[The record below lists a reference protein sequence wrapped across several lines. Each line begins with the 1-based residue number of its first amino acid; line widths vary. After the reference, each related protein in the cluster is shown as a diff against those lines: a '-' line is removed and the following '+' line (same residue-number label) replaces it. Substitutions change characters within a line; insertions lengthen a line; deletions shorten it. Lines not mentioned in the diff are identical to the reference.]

1 MNTRLQR
8 ATIGTKLSVAA
19 TLVAGFCLLLL
30 AILVYRDSAAVY
42 EREARLSL
50 ADTVST
56 VGDSVALY
64 ERTLADNTERLGSAF
79 AALLPPAAP
88 VLDPARAVRIGERDT
103 PRLAFGSRVANLDFD
118 SVDRF
123 TENTGA
129 VATIFA
135 RDGDG
140 LVRVT
145 TSLTNDAGERVV
157 GTALD
162 PAHPALARLLAGE
175 SYTGRARLFGRDYM
189 THYRPLRDAAGDVV
203 GSLFIGL
210 DYTDG
215 LAALTSRLRETRIG
229 DDGYI
234 LVVERG
240 AEGATLVSHPAG
252 TTGDVLALA
261 PTAQRDAL
269 AALLAGADGD
279 ARLALSADGTAE
291 PAAADVHAIAFAP
304 WNWVLL
310 AVKPRQ
316 HAETALAA
324 MRWKIAGI
332 SLLAL
337 VVLVVAL
344 VAASRRLV
352 SRPLGRAIAIA
363 DRVAAGDLDAAI
375 TSSGHDETAQLLQ
388 ALARMQDGL
397 RQRAERDQAIARDSL
412 RIRTAL
418 DSVTTNVMIAD
429 SARDIIYVNRP
440 LQEMLAEAQ
449 EDLRRDLPDFDA
461 RSLVGTNI
469 DGFHKAPEH
478 QAAMLAKLRDTHRAQ
493 IRVGGRTMRLV
504 ISPIVDADGRSE
516 GFVVEWADRTDEVS
530 VEAEV
535 SRIVSA
541 AAAGDLSGRIA
552 TEGKQGFLLQ
562 LAHQLNSLL
571 DANASSL
578 DQVSV
583 VLTALAQGD
592 LTVRM
597 DGAFE
602 GVFAKMRDDANA
614 TVAQLTSIVARIQDA
629 SGAIG
634 TASSEIAS
642 GNNDL
647 SRRTEQQAA
656 NLEETA
662 ASMEELTSTVRQ
674 NADHARQANQLAIG
688 AATVASQGGDVVG
701 QVVTTMADIEKS
713 SRRIGD
719 IISVIDGIAF
729 QTNILALNAAV
740 EAARAGEQ
748 GRGFAVVASE
758 VRTLAQRS
766 AQAAK
771 EIKGLIDDSTSK
783 VSDGAA
789 LAGQAGKTMGEIV
802 ASVQR
807 VTDIMS
813 EIAAASQE
821 QASGIDQV
829 NQTITQMD
837 ETTQQNAALVE
848 EASAAARAMEEQAA
862 ALSET
867 VAIFRVQAPQAAAH
881 AVVRTAPA
889 PAPARRASPAAP
901 VATRRPTPPARRPA
915 VVKPVPAAVD
925 ALEAEW
931 AEF

>member
-1 MNTRLQR
+1 MNSSLQR
-8 ATIGTKLSVAA
+8 AAIGTKLTIAA
-19 TLVAGFCLLLL
+19 VLAAGLCLLLL
-30 AILVYRDSAAVY
+30 AVVVYRDFAAAY
-42 EREARLSL
+42 EQEARLSL
-50 ADTVST
+50 ADAADA
-56 VGDSVALY
+56 VGESVELY
-64 ERTLADNTERLGSAF
+64 ERTLADSTERLGSAF
-79 AALLPPAAP
+79 AAVLPAAAP
-88 VLDPARAVRIGERDT
+88 AVDPACQVRVGERET
-103 PRLAFGSRVANLDFD
+103 PQLTFGNRVANLDFE

-123 TENTGA
+123 TGNTGA

-135 RDGDG
+135 RDADDF
-140 LVRVT
+140 VRVT
-145 TSLTNDAGERVV
+145 TSLTNDAGNRVI

-162 PAHPALARLLAGE
+162 LAHPAYARLMAGE

-189 THYRPLRDAAGDVV
+189 THYRPLRDADGTVI
-203 GSLFIGL
+203 GSLFVGL
-210 DYTDG
+210 DDTEG
-215 LAALTSRLRETRIG
+215 LAALSARLRETRIG
-229 DDGYI
+229 GDGYI
-234 LVVERG
+234 MVVDRG
-240 AEGATLVSHPAG
+240 GESPVLVSHPAG
-252 TTGDVLALA
+252 IEGDPYALVA
-261 PTAQRDAL
+261 PARRDAL
-269 AALLAGADGD
+269 AALIDTGDGD
-279 ARLALSADGTAE
+279 ARLVLSADGSATG
-291 PAAADVHAIAFAP
+291 ADVDLHAAGFAP

-316 HAETALAA
+316 HADAALAA
-324 MRWKIAGI
+324 MRWKIAGV

-337 VVLVVAL
+337 LVLAIAIVVV
-344 VAASRRLV
+344 SRRLI
-352 SRPLGRAIAIA
+352 SRPLARAISIA
-363 DRVAAGDLDAAI
+363 DRVAAGDLDTAI
-375 TSSGHDETAQLLQ
+375 ISQGQDETAQLLQ
-388 ALARMQDGL
+388 ALSRMQDGL
-397 RQRAERDQAIARDSL
+397 RQRAERDLAEARESL

-429 SARDIIYVNRP
+429 RARDIVYVNRP
-440 LQEMLAEAQ
+440 LQQMLAAAQ
-449 EDLRRDLPDFDA
+449 DDLRRDLPGFDA
-461 RSLVGTNI
+461 STLVGTNI
-469 DGFHKAPEH
+469 DGFHKAPDH
-478 QAAMLAKLRDTHRAQ
+478 QAAMLSRLRETHRAQ
-493 IRVGGRTMRLV
+493 ILVGGRSMRL
-504 ISPIVDADGRSE
+504 IITPILDAAGQSE

-535 SRIVSA
+535 SRIVAA

-562 LAHQLNSLL
+562 LAQQLNSLL
-571 DANASSL
+571 DANTSSL
-578 DQVSV
+578 AQVSR

-597 DGAFE
+597 DGDFQ
-602 GVFAKMRDDANA
+602 GVFAQMRDDANA
-614 TVAQLTSIVARIQDA
+614 TVTQLTGIVARIQDA
-629 SGAIG
+629 SNAIG
-634 TASSEIAS
+634 TASSEIAA

-647 SRRTEQQAA
+647 SQRTEQQAA

-674 NADHARQANQLAIG
+674 NADSARQANQLVIG
-688 AATVASQGGDVVG
+688 TADVASKGGSVVG
-701 QVVTTMADIEKS
+701 QVVTTMAEIEAS
-713 SRRIGD
+713 SKRIGD

-802 ASVQR
+802 SSVQR

-821 QASGIDQV
+821 QAAGIEQV

-862 ALSET
+862 SLSET
-867 VAIFRVQAPQAAAH
+867 VAIFRVDGAPGAAQVTVH
-881 AVVRTAPA
+881 GAPA
-889 PAPARRASPAAP
+889 SARGSVPSPKRRAPAAP
-901 VATRRPTPPARRPA
+901 RPTAAP
-915 VVKPVPAAVD
+915 KPQQVTS
-925 ALEAEW
+925 EAEW